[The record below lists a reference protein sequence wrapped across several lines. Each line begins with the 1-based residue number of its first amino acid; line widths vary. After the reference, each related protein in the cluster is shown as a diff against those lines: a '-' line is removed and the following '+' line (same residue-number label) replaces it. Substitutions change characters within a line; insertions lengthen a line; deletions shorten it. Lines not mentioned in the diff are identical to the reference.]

1 LRLRCERNVGD
12 RLEKLDEEDR
22 SLVVGHLH
30 CLMSALPLKKQPR
43 HPTNAPLSPGTCAVR
58 H

>member
-1 LRLRCERNVGD
+1 LRLRCERNAGD

-30 CLMSALPLKKQPR
+30 CLMSALPLNNRDTPQT
-43 HPTNAPLSPGTCAVR
+43 HL
-58 H
+58 